1 MISESIGLHH
11 LNMVPIQQVE
21 GEAYKFLGILSKNRE
36 EWAISDLAC
45 LRSATTIV
53 PFYESLGADAI

>member
-1 MISESIGLHH
+1 M
-11 LNMVPIQQVE
+11 NMVPIQQVE
-21 GEAYKFLGILSKNRE
+21 EEAYKFLGILSKNRE